1 MAHVFVSDRGIDI
14 AVVRFPRDTLKA
26 REPEIWIDRQN
37 IPRDAAERARRRL
50 K

>member
-1 MAHVFVSDRGIDI
+1 MAYVFVSDRGVDI
-14 AVVRFPRDTLKA
+14 AVVRFPCDMLKA
-26 REPEIWIDRQN
+26 RELEIWIDSQN